1 MRHSGHRQGSE
12 KNTDCQSHQPE
23 GPNPKRM
30 CRQHPK
36 RSRNRPSE
44 PGLAGPIRPGA
55 RVCRPGGEV
64 AGTIA
69 RMSPCASPFLEI
81 APTEWFCSNALCF
94 AIPDH
99 KPASRGHLLIITRRH
114 VATWFDC
121 TLPEQNDL
129 MALVNQAKTLLDQQ
143 LDPQP
148 DGYQVLFNSG
158 AAAGQTVH
166 HAHVHLIP
174 RYADKTSGPCGS
186 AKPVAPEQASPVADN
201 SRKQASGLSRLTQ
214 PGSLPSFSLTVG
226 HPAGPL
232 WPRIANRI
240 PGATEIDLVA
250 SFAQSSGLDLIRKAL
265 FSAHEAG
272 ARIRLLVGDYLCITS
287 PDALRTLFG
296 WMAIAGHSR
305 GLAGHFEARLVE
317 LEKLHGHPSTF
328 HPKAWRIADA
338 TGGIMVVG
346 SSNLSRSALTTGVE
360 WNLVGETAGSQSLDQ
375 EMAAAFEALWCQA
388 TPLSAEVIT
397 RYSRRAELAEKTRA
411 VWDGENVPMDPATGS
426 REEKTPDQIAIFSPR
441 PWQTTALESLATI
454 RHDGYTKAL
463 VAVATGLGKTW
474 LAAFDLLAISKSLG
488 RCPRVLVIAHRAEI
502 LAQAEGTLRQALDHA
517 SALHGW
523 PPCRVSWYA
532 GDQSDLSGSLVIA
545 SIQKLSRRRSPGSP
559 APEGLAALDAAQF
572 DYCVIDEVHHAEAPS
587 YRRVLARLRAS
598 FTLGLTATPDRTD
611 GVDIATLF
619 DDILAAQATIGDGIT
634 EGSLVPFR
642 YRGLK
647 DDTDFEQIPWRNGRF
662 DPLIL
667 EEKLANSAR
676 MERLW
681 VEWLADA
688 PDPPQL
694 SRTLVFC
701 CSRRHALFTRDWL
714 RHRKVAAAA
723 LFSESVGVDGPRLVS
738 DPRMASLAQFREGSL
753 EALCVVDLFNEGLD
767 VPQVSRVV
775 MLRPTESKVIFLQQ
789 LGRGLRAAEGKTRLS
804 VIDFVGNHKVFASR
818 LMHVL
823 ALGKNGQPTS
833 NPWEDLKDFV
843 AGRPPGLPPGCTV
856 DLDMEAK
863 ELLQRLVPSGGNAVV
878 AAYRLMR
885 MELERR
891 PTPAELVHAGY
902 LPLTVSASHDSW
914 LDFCRGEG
922 DLDAAEQTA
931 LDQHGPWF
939 RMLQTTSLTKSYKMV
954 VLRVLLD
961 SDAIWDGME
970 INELALACRAFLEG
984 HPLLRADLEGAG
996 FRRGSGKDEQTA
1008 FSNWWFKWPLSRW
1021 MDEQSGKKWFA
1032 LQDKNFAANFG
1043 CPLAGRGAFE
1053 QLTGELVDC
1062 RLAQYARSRLPK
1074 NGNKVG
1080 DGKAFFVARVTH
1092 SGGKPSLILPRVED
1106 EPGRPMGPITVRLP
1120 DGKKWLF
1127 RLVKMACNSA
1137 GPQSEGVAEAGRAT
1151 NQLGTL
1157 LRDWF
1162 GENAG
1167 LPGTR
1172 FEVKFTQEMVDGGV
1186 VWSVEPIEPR
1196 AAMPPQPIAVKTPP
1210 STPLPAFRLVET
1222 PALSER
1228 YEQFVPVYNLQ
1239 AAAGFWGAESVPE
1252 EIGWAAVPDVR
1263 LREGMFMAQVQGS
1276 SMEPLIHDGA
1286 WCLFRRCPGGS
1297 REGRIVLV
1305 QFNSLGDPENGG
1317 RFTVKKYHAEKVADA
1332 EGWRHGRIQL
1342 LPLNPEF
1349 QPIELSEENASD
1361 LIIVGEYLQA
1371 VAVPVPENGDT

>member
-1 MRHSGHRQGSE
+1 MRHSGHWQGSE

-23 GPNPKRM
+23 GPNPGRM

-44 PGLAGPIRPGA
+44 PGLAGSIRSGA

-69 RMSPCASPFLEI
+69 RMPPCASPFLEI

-265 FSAHEAG
+265 FLAYEAG

-931 LDQHGPWF
+931 LDQHGLWF

-961 SDAIWDGME
+961 RDAIWDGME
-970 INELALACRAFLEG
+970 IGELALACRAFLEG

-1137 GPQSEGVAEAGRAT
+1137 GPKSEGVAEAGRAT

-1332 EGWRHGRIQL
+1332 DGWRHGRIQL

-1349 QPIELSEENASD
+1349 QPIELIEENASD

>member
-1 MRHSGHRQGSE
+1 
-12 KNTDCQSHQPE
+12 
-23 GPNPKRM
+23 
-30 CRQHPK
+30 
-36 RSRNRPSE
+36 
-44 PGLAGPIRPGA
+44 
-55 RVCRPGGEV
+55 
-64 AGTIA
+64 
-69 RMSPCASPFLEI
+69 MSPCASPFLEI

-94 AIPDH
+94 AIADH

-201 SRKQASGLSRLTQ
+201 SRKQVSGLSRLTQ

-338 TGGIMVVG
+338 TSGIMVVG

-843 AGRPPGLPPGCTV
+843 AGKPPGLPPGCTV

-970 INELALACRAFLEG
+970 IGDLALACRAFLEG

-996 FRRGSGKDEQTA
+996 FRRDSGKDEQTA

-1021 MDEQSGKKWFA
+1021 MDEQAGKKWFA

-1172 FEVKFTQEMVDGGV
+1172 FEVKFTQEMVAGGV

-1332 EGWRHGRIQL
+1332 DGWRHGRIQL

>member
-1 MRHSGHRQGSE
+1 MSPTPKTLQKHSVSAAPGGS
-12 KNTDCQSHQPE
+12 
-23 GPNPKRM
+23 
-30 CRQHPK
+30 
-36 RSRNRPSE
+36 
-44 PGLAGPIRPGA
+44 IRPVA
-55 RVCRPGGEV
+55 RACRPGGKV

-69 RMSPCASPFLEI
+69 RMPSCASPFLEI
-81 APTEWFCSNALCF
+81 DPTEWFCSNALCF

-143 LDPQP
+143 LVPQP

-158 AAAGQTVH
+158 AAAGQTVP

-174 RYADKTSGPCGS
+174 RYADGTAGPCGS
-186 AKPVAPEQASPVADN
+186 AKPEAPEQASPGGKLPQAVTVGSPVATN
-201 SRKQASGLSRLTQ
+201 VSNQASDSSQATQ

-232 WPRIANRI
+232 WPSIANRI
-240 PGATEIDLVA
+240 PGATEIELVA
-250 SFAQSSGLDLIRKAL
+250 SFAQPSGLDLIRKAL
-265 FSAHEAG
+265 FSAYEAG

-287 PDALRTLFG
+287 PDALRTLSG

-411 VWDGENVPMDPATGS
+411 VWDGENFHMDPATGS
-426 REEKTPDQIAIFSPR
+426 REESTPDQIAIFSPR

-454 RHDGYTKAL
+454 RRDGYTKAL

-488 RCPRVLVIAHRAEI
+488 RCPRVLVIAHRVEI

-523 PPCRVSWYA
+523 PLCRVSWYA

-545 SIQKLSRRRSPGSP
+545 SIQKLARRLSPGCP
-559 APEGLAALDAAQF
+559 ASEGLAALDGAHF

-681 VEWLADA
+681 VDWLADT

-833 NPWEDLKDFV
+833 NSWEDLKDFV
-843 AGRPPGLPPGCTV
+843 AGKPPELPPGCIV
-856 DLDMEAK
+856 DLDIEAK
-863 ELLQRLVPSGGNAVV
+863 DILHRLVPSSGNAVL

-885 MELERR
+885 MEMERR
-891 PTPAELVHAGY
+891 PTPTELVHAGY
-902 LPLTVSASHDSW
+902 LPLTVSAKHGSW
-914 LDFCRGEG
+914 LDFCRSEG
-922 DLDAAEQTA
+922 DLDTAEQAA
-931 LDQHGPWF
+931 LDLHGPWF

-961 SDAIWDGME
+961 REAIWDGME
-970 INELALACRAFLEG
+970 IGELAMACRAFLEA

-996 FRRGSGKDEQTA
+996 FRRGFGKDEQTA

-1021 MDEQSGKKWFA
+1021 MDEQSSKKWFA
-1032 LQDKNFAANFG
+1032 LQDKSFAANFA
-1043 CPLAGRGAFE
+1043 CPLANRGAFE

-1074 NGNKVG
+1074 NGNKVD
-1080 DGKAFFVARVTH
+1080 DGKAFFVGRVTH
-1092 SGGKPSLILPRVED
+1092 SGGKPILILPRVED
-1106 EPGRPMGPITVRLP
+1106 EPVRPIGPITVRLP
-1120 DGKKWLF
+1120 DGKMWLF
-1127 RLVKMACNSA
+1127 RLVKVACNIA
-1137 GPQSEGVAEAGRAT
+1137 EPQNDEAGETRHGR

-1157 LRDWF
+1157 LRGWF

-1172 FEVKFTQEMVDGGV
+1172 FEVKFSREVVAGVDA
-1186 VWSVEPIEPR
+1186 WSIEPIETG
-1196 AAMPPQPIAVKTPP
+1196 AAIPPQPVVVQRT
-1210 STPLPAFRLVET
+1210 TLDFTPAFTLVAP
-1222 PALSER
+1222 PAVSDR
-1228 YEQFVPVYNLQ
+1228 YEKFVPVFNLQ
-1239 AAAGFWGAESVPE
+1239 AAAGFWGAESMPE

-1263 LREGMFMAQVQGS
+1263 LREGMFLAQIRGR
-1276 SMEPLIHDGA
+1276 SMEPLIHDRS

-1317 RFTVKKYHAEKVADA
+1317 RFTVKKYHAEKVEDAD
-1332 EGWRHGRIQL
+1332 GWRHERIQL

-1349 QPIELSEENASD
+1349 QPLELSKENASD

-1371 VAVPVPENGDT
+1371 VALPVPKNGDT

>member
-1 MRHSGHRQGSE
+1 
-12 KNTDCQSHQPE
+12 
-23 GPNPKRM
+23 
-30 CRQHPK
+30 
-36 RSRNRPSE
+36 
-44 PGLAGPIRPGA
+44 
-55 RVCRPGGEV
+55 
-64 AGTIA
+64 
-69 RMSPCASPFLEI
+69 
-81 APTEWFCSNALCF
+81 
-94 AIPDH
+94 
-99 KPASRGHLLIITRRH
+99 
-114 VATWFDC
+114 
-121 TLPEQNDL
+121 
-129 MALVNQAKTLLDQQ
+129 
-143 LDPQP
+143 
-148 DGYQVLFNSG
+148 
-158 AAAGQTVH
+158 
-166 HAHVHLIP
+166 
-174 RYADKTSGPCGS
+174 
-186 AKPVAPEQASPVADN
+186 
-201 SRKQASGLSRLTQ
+201 
-214 PGSLPSFSLTVG
+214 
-226 HPAGPL
+226 
-232 WPRIANRI
+232 
-240 PGATEIDLVA
+240 
-250 SFAQSSGLDLIRKAL
+250 
-265 FSAHEAG
+265 
-272 ARIRLLVGDYLCITS
+272 
-287 PDALRTLFG
+287 
-296 WMAIAGHSR
+296 
-305 GLAGHFEARLVE
+305 
-317 LEKLHGHPSTF
+317 
-328 HPKAWRIADA
+328 
-338 TGGIMVVG
+338 
-346 SSNLSRSALTTGVE
+346 
-360 WNLVGETAGSQSLDQ
+360 
-375 EMAAAFEALWCQA
+375 
-388 TPLSAEVIT
+388 
-397 RYSRRAELAEKTRA
+397 
-411 VWDGENVPMDPATGS
+411 
-426 REEKTPDQIAIFSPR
+426 
-441 PWQTTALESLATI
+441 
-454 RHDGYTKAL
+454 
-463 VAVATGLGKTW
+463 
-474 LAAFDLLAISKSLG
+474 
-488 RCPRVLVIAHRAEI
+488 
-502 LAQAEGTLRQALDHA
+502 
-517 SALHGW
+517 
-523 PPCRVSWYA
+523 
-532 GDQSDLSGSLVIA
+532 
-545 SIQKLSRRRSPGSP
+545 
-559 APEGLAALDAAQF
+559 
-572 DYCVIDEVHHAEAPS
+572 
-587 YRRVLARLRAS
+587 
-598 FTLGLTATPDRTD
+598 
-611 GVDIATLF
+611 
-619 DDILAAQATIGDGIT
+619 
-634 EGSLVPFR
+634 
-642 YRGLK
+642 
-647 DDTDFEQIPWRNGRF
+647 
-662 DPLIL
+662 
-667 EEKLANSAR
+667 
-676 MERLW
+676 
-681 VEWLADA
+681 
-688 PDPPQL
+688 
-694 SRTLVFC
+694 
-701 CSRRHALFTRDWL
+701 
-714 RHRKVAAAA
+714 
-723 LFSESVGVDGPRLVS
+723 
-738 DPRMASLAQFREGSL
+738 
-753 EALCVVDLFNEGLD
+753 
-767 VPQVSRVV
+767 
-775 MLRPTESKVIFLQQ
+775 
-789 LGRGLRAAEGKTRLS
+789 
-804 VIDFVGNHKVFASR
+804 
-818 LMHVL
+818 
-823 ALGKNGQPTS
+823 
-833 NPWEDLKDFV
+833 
-843 AGRPPGLPPGCTV
+843 
-856 DLDMEAK
+856 MEAK

-1137 GPQSEGVAEAGRAT
+1137 GPKSEGVAEAGRAT

-1167 LPGTR
+1167 QPETR

-1276 SMEPLIHDGA
+1276 SMEPLIHDRS

-1332 EGWRHGRIQL
+1332 DGWRHGRIQL

>member
-1 MRHSGHRQGSE
+1 M
-12 KNTDCQSHQPE
+12 
-23 GPNPKRM
+23 
-30 CRQHPK
+30 
-36 RSRNRPSE
+36 
-44 PGLAGPIRPGA
+44 
-55 RVCRPGGEV
+55 
-64 AGTIA
+64 
-69 RMSPCASPFLEI
+69 
-81 APTEWFCSNALCF
+81 
-94 AIPDH
+94 
-99 KPASRGHLLIITRRH
+99 
-114 VATWFDC
+114 
-121 TLPEQNDL
+121 
-129 MALVNQAKTLLDQQ
+129 
-143 LDPQP
+143 
-148 DGYQVLFNSG
+148 
-158 AAAGQTVH
+158 
-166 HAHVHLIP
+166 
-174 RYADKTSGPCGS
+174 
-186 AKPVAPEQASPVADN
+186 
-201 SRKQASGLSRLTQ
+201 
-214 PGSLPSFSLTVG
+214 
-226 HPAGPL
+226 
-232 WPRIANRI
+232 
-240 PGATEIDLVA
+240 
-250 SFAQSSGLDLIRKAL
+250 
-265 FSAHEAG
+265 
-272 ARIRLLVGDYLCITS
+272 
-287 PDALRTLFG
+287 
-296 WMAIAGHSR
+296 
-305 GLAGHFEARLVE
+305 
-317 LEKLHGHPSTF
+317 
-328 HPKAWRIADA
+328 
-338 TGGIMVVG
+338 
-346 SSNLSRSALTTGVE
+346 
-360 WNLVGETAGSQSLDQ
+360 
-375 EMAAAFEALWCQA
+375 
-388 TPLSAEVIT
+388 
-397 RYSRRAELAEKTRA
+397 
-411 VWDGENVPMDPATGS
+411 
-426 REEKTPDQIAIFSPR
+426 
-441 PWQTTALESLATI
+441 
-454 RHDGYTKAL
+454 
-463 VAVATGLGKTW
+463 
-474 LAAFDLLAISKSLG
+474 
-488 RCPRVLVIAHRAEI
+488 
-502 LAQAEGTLRQALDHA
+502 
-517 SALHGW
+517 
-523 PPCRVSWYA
+523 
-532 GDQSDLSGSLVIA
+532 
-545 SIQKLSRRRSPGSP
+545 
-559 APEGLAALDAAQF
+559 AALDAAQF

-931 LDQHGPWF
+931 LDQHGLWF

-961 SDAIWDGME
+961 RDAIWDGME
-970 INELALACRAFLEG
+970 IGELALACRAFLEG

-1137 GPQSEGVAEAGRAT
+1137 GPKSEGVAEAGRAT

-1172 FEVKFTQEMVDGGV
+1172 FEVKFTQEMVAGGV

-1332 EGWRHGRIQL
+1332 DGWRHGRIQL

-1349 QPIELSEENASD
+1349 QPIELIEENASD

>member
-1 MRHSGHRQGSE
+1 MSHSGHRQGSE

-44 PGLAGPIRPGA
+44 PGLAGSIRPGA

-69 RMSPCASPFLEI
+69 RMPPCASPFLEI

-328 HPKAWRIADA
+328 HPKAWRITDA

-1162 GENAG
+1162 GEKAG

-1172 FEVKFTQEMVDGGV
+1172 FEVKFTQEMVAGGV

-1276 SMEPLIHDGA
+1276 SMEPLIHDRS

-1332 EGWRHGRIQL
+1332 DGWRHGRIQL

>member
-1 MRHSGHRQGSE
+1 M
-12 KNTDCQSHQPE
+12 
-23 GPNPKRM
+23 
-30 CRQHPK
+30 
-36 RSRNRPSE
+36 
-44 PGLAGPIRPGA
+44 
-55 RVCRPGGEV
+55 
-64 AGTIA
+64 A
-69 RMSPCASPFLEI
+69 RMPPCASPFLEI

-201 SRKQASGLSRLTQ
+201 SRKQVSGLSRLTQ

-454 RHDGYTKAL
+454 RRDGYTKAL

-667 EEKLANSAR
+667 EKKLANSAR

-970 INELALACRAFLEG
+970 IGELALACRAFLEG

-996 FRRGSGKDEQTA
+996 FKRGSGKDEQTA

-1167 LPGTR
+1167 QPETR
-1172 FEVKFTQEMVDGGV
+1172 FEVKFTQEMVARGV

-1332 EGWRHGRIQL
+1332 DGWRHGRIQL

>member
-1 MRHSGHRQGSE
+1 M
-12 KNTDCQSHQPE
+12 
-23 GPNPKRM
+23 
-30 CRQHPK
+30 
-36 RSRNRPSE
+36 
-44 PGLAGPIRPGA
+44 
-55 RVCRPGGEV
+55 
-64 AGTIA
+64 
-69 RMSPCASPFLEI
+69 
-81 APTEWFCSNALCF
+81 
-94 AIPDH
+94 
-99 KPASRGHLLIITRRH
+99 
-114 VATWFDC
+114 
-121 TLPEQNDL
+121 
-129 MALVNQAKTLLDQQ
+129 
-143 LDPQP
+143 
-148 DGYQVLFNSG
+148 
-158 AAAGQTVH
+158 
-166 HAHVHLIP
+166 
-174 RYADKTSGPCGS
+174 
-186 AKPVAPEQASPVADN
+186 
-201 SRKQASGLSRLTQ
+201 
-214 PGSLPSFSLTVG
+214 
-226 HPAGPL
+226 
-232 WPRIANRI
+232 
-240 PGATEIDLVA
+240 
-250 SFAQSSGLDLIRKAL
+250 
-265 FSAHEAG
+265 
-272 ARIRLLVGDYLCITS
+272 
-287 PDALRTLFG
+287 
-296 WMAIAGHSR
+296 
-305 GLAGHFEARLVE
+305 
-317 LEKLHGHPSTF
+317 
-328 HPKAWRIADA
+328 
-338 TGGIMVVG
+338 
-346 SSNLSRSALTTGVE
+346 
-360 WNLVGETAGSQSLDQ
+360 
-375 EMAAAFEALWCQA
+375 
-388 TPLSAEVIT
+388 
-397 RYSRRAELAEKTRA
+397 
-411 VWDGENVPMDPATGS
+411 
-426 REEKTPDQIAIFSPR
+426 
-441 PWQTTALESLATI
+441 
-454 RHDGYTKAL
+454 
-463 VAVATGLGKTW
+463 
-474 LAAFDLLAISKSLG
+474 
-488 RCPRVLVIAHRAEI
+488 
-502 LAQAEGTLRQALDHA
+502 
-517 SALHGW
+517 
-523 PPCRVSWYA
+523 
-532 GDQSDLSGSLVIA
+532 
-545 SIQKLSRRRSPGSP
+545 
-559 APEGLAALDAAQF
+559 
-572 DYCVIDEVHHAEAPS
+572 
-587 YRRVLARLRAS
+587 
-598 FTLGLTATPDRTD
+598 
-611 GVDIATLF
+611 
-619 DDILAAQATIGDGIT
+619 
-634 EGSLVPFR
+634 
-642 YRGLK
+642 
-647 DDTDFEQIPWRNGRF
+647 
-662 DPLIL
+662 
-667 EEKLANSAR
+667 
-676 MERLW
+676 
-681 VEWLADA
+681 
-688 PDPPQL
+688 
-694 SRTLVFC
+694 
-701 CSRRHALFTRDWL
+701 
-714 RHRKVAAAA
+714 
-723 LFSESVGVDGPRLVS
+723 GVDGPRLVS

-843 AGRPPGLPPGCTV
+843 AGKPPGLPPGCTV

-970 INELALACRAFLEG
+970 IGDLALACRAFLEG

-996 FRRGSGKDEQTA
+996 FRRDSGKDEQTA

-1021 MDEQSGKKWFA
+1021 MDEQAGKKWFA

-1137 GPQSEGVAEAGRAT
+1137 GPKSEGVAEAGRAT

-1172 FEVKFTQEMVDGGV
+1172 FEVKFTQEMVAGGV

-1196 AAMPPQPIAVKTPP
+1196 AAMPPQPMAVKTPP
-1210 STPLPAFRLVET
+1210 ATPLPAFRLVET

-1276 SMEPLIHDGA
+1276 SMEPLIHDRS

-1332 EGWRHGRIQL
+1332 DGWRHGRIQL

>member
-1 MRHSGHRQGSE
+1 Y
-12 KNTDCQSHQPE
+12 
-23 GPNPKRM
+23 
-30 CRQHPK
+30 
-36 RSRNRPSE
+36 
-44 PGLAGPIRPGA
+44 
-55 RVCRPGGEV
+55 
-64 AGTIA
+64 
-69 RMSPCASPFLEI
+69 ASPFLEI

-265 FSAHEAG
+265 FSAYEAG

-694 SRTLVFC
+694 SRTPVVC

-961 SDAIWDGME
+961 RDAIWDGME
-970 INELALACRAFLEG
+970 IGELALACRAFLEG

-996 FRRGSGKDEQTA
+996 FRRDSGKDEQTA

-1021 MDEQSGKKWFA
+1021 MDEQAGKKWFA

-1092 SGGKPSLILPRVED
+1092 AGGKPSLILPRVED

-1137 GPQSEGVAEAGRAT
+1137 GPKSEGVAEAGRAT

-1172 FEVKFTQEMVDGGV
+1172 FEVKFTQEMVAGGV

-1276 SMEPLIHDGA
+1276 SMEPLIHDRS

-1349 QPIELSEENASD
+1349 QPIELSKENASD

>member
-36 RSRNRPSE
+36 RSRNSPSE
-44 PGLAGPIRPGA
+44 PRLAGPIRPGA

-69 RMSPCASPFLEI
+69 RMSLYASPFLEI

-426 REEKTPDQIAIFSPR
+426 REEKTPDHIAIFSPR

-454 RHDGYTKAL
+454 RRDGYTKAL

-961 SDAIWDGME
+961 RDAIWDGME
-970 INELALACRAFLEG
+970 IGELALACRAFLEG

-996 FRRGSGKDEQTA
+996 FRRDSGKDEQTA

-1021 MDEQSGKKWFA
+1021 MDEQAGKKWFA

-1092 SGGKPSLILPRVED
+1092 AGGKPSLILPRVED

-1137 GPQSEGVAEAGRAT
+1137 GPKSEGVAEAGRAT

-1276 SMEPLIHDGA
+1276 SMEPLIHDRS

-1332 EGWRHGRIQL
+1332 DGWRHGRIQL

>member
-1 MRHSGHRQGSE
+1 M
-12 KNTDCQSHQPE
+12 
-23 GPNPKRM
+23 
-30 CRQHPK
+30 
-36 RSRNRPSE
+36 
-44 PGLAGPIRPGA
+44 
-55 RVCRPGGEV
+55 
-64 AGTIA
+64 A
-69 RMSPCASPFLEI
+69 RMPPCASPFLEI

-201 SRKQASGLSRLTQ
+201 SRKQVSGLSRLTQ

-1162 GENAG
+1162 GENASQ
-1167 LPGTR
+1167 PETR
-1172 FEVKFTQEMVDGGV
+1172 FEVKFTQEMVARGV

>member
-1 MRHSGHRQGSE
+1 M
-12 KNTDCQSHQPE
+12 
-23 GPNPKRM
+23 
-30 CRQHPK
+30 
-36 RSRNRPSE
+36 
-44 PGLAGPIRPGA
+44 
-55 RVCRPGGEV
+55 
-64 AGTIA
+64 A
-69 RMSPCASPFLEI
+69 RMPPCASPFLEI

-201 SRKQASGLSRLTQ
+201 SRKQVSGLSRLTQ

-397 RYSRRAELAEKTRA
+397 RYSRRAELAENTRA

-426 REEKTPDQIAIFSPR
+426 REEKNPDQIAIFSPR

-454 RHDGYTKAL
+454 RRDGYTKAL

-667 EEKLANSAR
+667 EKKLANSAR

-1092 SGGKPSLILPRVED
+1092 AGGKPSLILPRVED

-1137 GPQSEGVAEAGRAT
+1137 GPKSEGVAEAGRAT

-1167 LPGTR
+1167 QPETR
-1172 FEVKFTQEMVDGGV
+1172 FEVIFTQEMVARGV

-1276 SMEPLIHDGA
+1276 SMEPLIHDKS

>member
-1 MRHSGHRQGSE
+1 M
-12 KNTDCQSHQPE
+12 
-23 GPNPKRM
+23 
-30 CRQHPK
+30 
-36 RSRNRPSE
+36 
-44 PGLAGPIRPGA
+44 
-55 RVCRPGGEV
+55 
-64 AGTIA
+64 A
-69 RMSPCASPFLEI
+69 RMPPCASPFLEI

-94 AIPDH
+94 AIADH

-411 VWDGENVPMDPATGS
+411 VWDGENFHMDPATGS
-426 REEKTPDQIAIFSPR
+426 REESTPDQIAIFSPR

-454 RHDGYTKAL
+454 RRDGYTKAL

-667 EEKLANSAR
+667 EKKLANSAR

-1092 SGGKPSLILPRVED
+1092 AGGKPSLILPRVED

-1137 GPQSEGVAEAGRAT
+1137 GPKSEGVAEAGRAT

-1167 LPGTR
+1167 QPETR

-1371 VAVPVPENGDT
+1371 VAVPVPENGDI